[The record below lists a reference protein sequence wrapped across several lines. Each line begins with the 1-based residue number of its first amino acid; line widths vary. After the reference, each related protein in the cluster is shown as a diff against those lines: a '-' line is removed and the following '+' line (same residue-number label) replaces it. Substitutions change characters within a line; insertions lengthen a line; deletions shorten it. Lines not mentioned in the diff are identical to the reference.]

1 MYEFRTDIIVTSGI
15 TVNLAAGTVVGDASV
30 GSDTLLSIESVRGTH
45 FSETYDATGFTTV
58 PTIALL
64 NAGSA
69 GAINTG
75 AALNEFEGLGGDDI
89 ITGNGNTRIAYI
101 NATSGVTIDLAF
113 GTATGDASVGH
124 DTITGG
130 VNSIIGSGFAD
141 TLYGTSNSTPLT
153 SEVFDGGAGNDTLV
167 DRGGFD
173 MAVYNANLGTAS
185 GITVNMAAGTVSGDA
200 SIGNDILSSIKS
212 IRGTNFN
219 DIYVASGFNGASDG
233 LPFGATFN
241 EFEGMGGNDIH
252 REWRYPHF
260 VCECFGRG
268 NGQPGRHRYRQQFC
282 RV

>member
-45 FSETYDATGFTTV
+45 FSDTYDATGFTTV
-58 PTIALL
+58 PTIALP

-130 VNSIIGSGFAD
+130 VNSIISSGFAD
-141 TLYGTSNSTPLT
+141 TL
-153 SEVFDGGAGNDTLV
+153 
-167 DRGGFD
+167 
-173 MAVYNANLGTAS
+173 
-185 GITVNMAAGTVSGDA
+185 
-200 SIGNDILSSIKS
+200 
-212 IRGTNFN
+212 
-219 DIYVASGFNGASDG
+219 
-233 LPFGATFN
+233 
-241 EFEGMGGNDIH
+241 
-252 REWRYPHF
+252 
-260 VCECFGRG
+260 
-268 NGQPGRHRYRQQFC
+268 
-282 RV
+282 